1 MDNMNTIAS
10 LIRVGLTQNEARVY
24 TCLLKII
31 EGTVFQIAKIA
42 EMPRTTTYATLESLK
57 TQGLVT
63 SFRKNNVQYFTPEN
77 PKQILTILKHKEE
90 IMQELLPTL
99 QALSVGT
106 DVQPSVKMFTGPQ
119 GMKLAFEDILETLEK
134 TEQKILYAAAFPD
147 VMDILPKYYHE
158 WVKRR
163 EKLGVST
170 KMILPES
177 ARDRKIFYEGH
188 NRQVRFMPEPYL
200 YQCAMDIYGNKIV
213 FFASREGTVYSVIL
227 ESPTIAAAFLKFFLF
242 AFDHLPE

>member
-1 MDNMNTIAS
+1 MDTIAS
-10 LIRVGLTQNEARVY
+10 LGRIGFTQNEAKVY
-24 TCLLKII
+24 ICLLKII
-31 EGTVFQIAKIA
+31 EGTVFQIAKRA

-57 TQGLVT
+57 SQGLVT

-90 IMQELLPTL
+90 IIQELLPAL
-99 QALSVGT
+99 HALSEGT
-106 DVQPSVKMFTGPQ
+106 DIQPSIKMLTGPQ
-119 GMKLAFEDILETLEK
+119 GLKLAFEDILETLER
-134 TEQKILYAAAFPD
+134 TEQKVLYAAAFPD

-163 EKLGVST
+163 EKLGVTT

-188 NRQVRFMPEPYL
+188 NRHVRFMPEPYL
-200 YQCAMDIYGNKIV
+200 YQCAMDIYGDKIV
-213 FFASREGTVYSVIL
+213 FFSSREGMAYSVIL
-227 ESPTIAAAFLKFFLF
+227 ESPTIASAFLKFFLF